1 MKIVFKD
8 SFLKR
13 LERQIDF
20 IASDSPKHAR
30 IFKNE
35 LLARINNIPSNP
47 RRNRKSIYFKDNSIR
62 DLIFKG
68 YTVVYRINEE
78 TIEIFGLVNY
88 QQNPTD

>member
-1 MKIVFKD
+1 MTIVFKE
-8 SFLKR
+8 SFLRR
-13 LERQIDF
+13 LESQLEF

-35 LLARINNIPSNP
+35 LLARINDIPSNP
-47 RRNRKSIYFKDNSIR
+47 RLNRKSIYFNDDSIR

-68 YTVVYRINEE
+68 YTIVYRINKK

-88 QQNPTD
+88 QKDPSD

>member
-8 SFLKR
+8 SFLIR
-13 LERQIDF
+13 LESQIGF
-20 IASDSPKHAR
+20 IALDSPKYAR

-35 LLARINNIPSNP
+35 LLSRIREIPSNP
-47 RRNRKSIYFKDNSIR
+47 RRNRKSIYFKDDSVR

-68 YTVVYRINEE
+68 YTIVYRINEE

-88 QQNPTD
+88 QKNPTG